1 MKNPYDISII
11 YLAQNEKF
19 FTLSLDK
26 NFDINM
32 QIFLD
37 GYNDFVTPLRMM
49 SDSILIIRVAEY
61 IIGSKYK
68 HCNDFPKQIKI
79 SGIVND
85 QSIKKS

>member
-37 GYNDFVTPLRMM
+37 GYNDFVTPLRMTR
-49 SDSILIIRVAEY
+49 DPKLAIRAIES
-61 IIGSKYK
+61 IIGSKYI
-68 HCNDFPKQIKI
+68 HHNDFPKHINIKT
-79 SGIVND
+79 IVNV
-85 QSIKKS
+85 